1 MKLLKTLF
9 SVLLALT
16 GWVCLAFAWVIYGI
30 KCMALVAL
38 AMIVAALIGS
48 VI

>member
-9 SVLLALT
+9 SVLLAVT
-16 GWVCLAFAWVIYGI
+16 GWGCLVFAWAIYGI
-30 KCMALVAL
+30 ECAALVAL
-38 AMIVAALIGS
+38 AMIVAALVGS